1 MRGMGLGCACRT
13 GPRGVGEADWARV
26 KEGMG
31 SRWAVWGACAA
42 GPKAKEG
49 SSREGNDFLFC

>member
-1 MRGMGLGCACRT
+1 MGLGCACRT